1 MTVATSALGRD
12 LQLVHA
18 AQWLYSVNGEPF
30 VPGDGD
36 PYAGLVRGFDEDPAP
51 FHAALAERGPLWRSR
66 LGHWVAGP
74 AALPALLGRPD
85 LVVAAAVP
93 QPEPWLPA
101 PDRQRTTAARDL
113 AHRGGRGALRAAA
126 APLRR
131 LVTATAAG
139 IAPGPAD
146 LIGAVA
152 APLVAA
158 GYAAL
163 LGVEDDRRAAFA
175 AAVTDTAP
183 CVDALLCPQTLAVTG
198 RAAAGVRALRG
209 LLAPTGDAET
219 RLVLAVAGTRAATDL
234 LGETLLSLLDRP
246 GEWTRLGTD
255 PAHAPSAV
263 RAAVPPQGPWHLHPL
278 TAVAPLEA
286 AGVRVEAGDHVTL
299 VPGPGA
305 AAPAPYAR
313 LLLPGARAVAAEALR
328 LLAARFPHL
337 RPDGAPVRA
346 RRAPVTRR
354 LVRLPALLGEE
365 ETR

>member
-1 MTVATSALGRD
+1 MGRD

-36 PYAGLVRGFDEDPAP
+36 PYAGLVRGFDEDTAP

-74 AALPALLGRPD
+74 AALPGLLGHPD

-93 QPEPWLPA
+93 QSEPWLPA
-101 PDRQRTTAARDL
+101 PDRQRTAARGL
-113 AHRGGRGALRAAA
+113 AHRGAVRAAA
-126 APLRR
+126 APLRQR
-131 LVTATAAG
+131 VAGTAAG

-146 LIGAVA
+146 LISAVA

-163 LGVEDDRRAAFA
+163 LGVAEDRHAEFA

-183 CVDALLCPQTLAVTG
+183 SVDALLCPQSLAVTG
-198 RAAAGVRALRG
+198 RAAAGVRELRG
-209 LLAPTGDAET
+209 LLAPSDHAEAG
-219 RLVLAVAGTRAATDL
+219 LVLAVAGTRAATDL

-246 GEWTRLGTD
+246 GEWTRLRTD
-255 PAHAPSAV
+255 PAHAAAAV
-263 RAAVPPQGPWHLHPL
+263 RAATPPQGPWHLHPL
-278 TAVAPLEA
+278 TALAPLDA
-286 AGVRVEAGDHVTL
+286 AGVPIEAGDHVTL
-299 VPGPGA
+299 VPGPGDA
-305 AAPAPYAR
+305 EPAPYAR
-313 LLLPGARAVAAEALR
+313 LLLPGARAVAGEALR
-328 LLAARFPHL
+328 LLAARFPHV